1 MIPSDLAARL
11 RMLSEASFFDSEP
24 PLQGLTRVRE
34 IQARLSE
41 LLPGQRFEAT
51 LQRSLP
57 DGTFQAVVAGR
68 TYTLALNHPAKA
80 GDTLEL
86 IVTKA
91 NGQTIFAQAANA
103 QAAGGANAP
112 ALSSTGRLISFL
124 LTGQP
129 TPQPAA
135 LAGGRPLM
143 DAPAIG
149 SGAQFAPILR
159 QALTQSGLFYES
171 HQAKWLSGKTDVNS
185 LKLEPQ
191 GQQQSAGTTR
201 SAGAGAPAGAATT
214 AANQMASLLGGQ
226 PGAAVREGLLLQLS
240 RITGVTGGQGNE
252 AEGADEAAAPG
263 SRQTTSSPASANT
276 TPAQPS
282 GARAAATPASTAAQG
297 APARAAEEAAGQ
309 RSPEHAVQQQTTA
322 ARAAAIPERLIPIV
336 HQQLDALGTHTY
348 VWHGQAWPGQT
359 LEWEIEDPGGNEH
372 DGAEGGDEWNTT
384 LRLTMPQ
391 LGGVEARLHLT
402 PAGVALR
409 LLADDPDTVA
419 ALEAASAQLDSA
431 LSAHDLPLTG
441 FVAERRDA
449 AG

>member
-11 RMLSEASFFDSEP
+11 RMLSEASFFNNESP
-24 PLQGLTRVRE
+24 VQGLARVKE
-34 IQARLSE
+34 VQARLSE
-41 LLPGQRFEAT
+41 LFPGQRFEAT

-57 DGTFQAVVAGR
+57 DGTFQAIVAGR

-86 IVTKA
+86 VVTKTD
-91 NGQTIFAQAANA
+91 GKTVFAQPANTPSGPA
-103 QAAGGANAP
+103 VASNT

-135 LAGGRPLM
+135 LAGGKPLM
-143 DAPAIG
+143 ATAPQVG
-149 SGAQFAPILR
+149 NGAQFAPILR

-171 HQAKWLSGKTDVNS
+171 HQAKWLSGKVDLNN

-191 GQQQSAGTTR
+191 GQQNTAATAR
-201 SAGAGAPAGAATT
+201 SAST
-214 AANQMASLLGGQ
+214 AMNQMAGLLSGQ
-226 PGAAVREGLLLQLS
+226 ASAALREGLMQTLN
-240 RITGVTGGQGNE
+240 RVTGVTGPAGE
-252 AEGADEAAAPG
+252 AAEAADETANTGNRPANATATGTP
-263 SRQTTSSPASANT
+263 SSPAT
-276 TPAQPS
+276 S
-282 GARAAATPASTAAQG
+282 GKAATAASSNTAQG
-297 APARAAEEAAGQ
+297 LT
-309 RSPEHAVQQQTTA
+309 SQQQA
-322 ARAAAIPERLIPIV
+322 ADEGGGRRVAESTQQQQSSQALRTSSVPERLIPIV
-336 HQQLDALGTHTY
+336 HQQLDALGTQTY
-348 VWHGQAWPGQT
+348 VWHGQAWPGQE
-359 LEWEIEDPGGNEH
+359 LEWEIEDP
-372 DGAEGGDEWNTT
+372 EGGEQGGDGHSEEWNTT

-391 LGGVEARLHLT
+391 LGGIEARLHLT

-409 LLADDPDTVA
+409 LLADDADAVA

-431 LSAHDLPLTG
+431 LSAHDLPLMG